1 MQSSQET
8 HGHTIAENMLYGY
21 AGCRVISEEGKPFDF
36 IHEEVNTGY
45 GELTGLKN
53 VLGRK
58 MSEVMPEIA
67 ESNPSFVER
76 LIRVSESGTPFRF
89 DEYFEA
95 LNKWY
100 DILVYSPQCGCLAA
114 IFYDITGRKQ
124 AEKALKQSEERFR
137 TLFNSHSAIQVL
149 LDPDTGKVLDVNQEA
164 SEWYGWSVDELR
176 QMYTCDVN
184 TLPPEAIISSLQ
196 SVTGGKQNKYS
207 GYHRRA
213 DGSIRDVEIFRNRI
227 EIDGRAVIHVIV
239 HDITDRKKAEMALQE
254 SEERFRSLFED
265 HSAIMI
271 VLDPE
276 TGAIIDA
283 NKSAADFYGWG
294 VDELRKMNIFNLNNS
309 SYEAVQ
315 KEMEIWKMRD
325 QRSMS
330 FRHRRADGSI
340 RNVDVFGK
348 KIKIMGRELVYD
360 IVHDVTL
367 RHRLETVSQM
377 RNRLLEM
384 VKSHSVEE
392 LLRSTIDEVERLTD
406 SSIGFGFLVEDDQAS
421 FIHKSYSTSTLKQMG
436 EVHQREARSWLEKAG
451 RWADIVRERRG
462 VISNDYPS
470 LTHRNVMQP
479 GHIELQRELAV
490 PVIRNQKIVAVLG
503 VGNKPV
509 DYDSDELALVS
520 SFADQVWDIIENKIM
535 DEEQKKLQSH
545 IQQSAK
551 MEMIGQLAAGIAHE
565 INNPLNFITLN
576 AYNLREDFKDLYE
589 LVSRYR
595 LIIEKVKGVPT
606 LTEDIELLHDK
617 EREFDVDELLKSIPA
632 ALEKSQNGVERIKT
646 ITHSMRSYSFKNVL
660 EQLKPFDLNKAIH
673 EALVIA
679 KSEYLYI
686 ATITLKLEE
695 LPQFICDPSQIN
707 QVILNLIINSIHAIK
722 SQNRSSLGNVEIK
735 TWATA
740 ENVCCSITD
749 DGIGI
754 SEELKERIFEPF
766 FTTKEP
772 GKGTG
777 LGLNISYDIIVKK
790 HEGRI
795 SVDSSPESGTT
806 FTFSLPIIKP
816 VEMLDHARQAN

>member
-1 MQSSQET
+1 MVSLISSST
-8 HGHTIAENMLYGY
+8 DST
-21 AGCRVISEEGKPFDF
+21 CEGKPFDF
-36 IHEEVNTGY
+36 IHEEVNTAY
-45 GELTGLKN
+45 GRLTGLKN
-53 VLGRK
+53 VRGRK
-58 MSEVMPEIA
+58 MSEVMPGIA
-67 ESNPSFVER
+67 ESNPKLVEM
-76 LIRVSESGTPFRF
+76 LIHVAESGTPCRF
-89 DEYFEA
+89 DEYFAA

-100 DILVYSPQCGCLAA
+100 DILVYSPQRGCFIA
-114 IFYDITGRKQ
+114 IFYDITDRKQ

-149 LDPDTGKVLDVNQEA
+149 LDPNTGKVLDVNQEA

-184 TLPPEAIISSLQ
+184 TLPPEAIISGLQ

-227 EIDGRAVIHVIV
+227 EIDGRAAIHVIV
-239 HDITDRKKAEMALQE
+239 HDISERKKAERALQE

-309 SYEAVQ
+309 SYDAVQ

-392 LLRSTIDEVERLTD
+392 LMRSTIDEVEWLTE
-406 SSIGFGFLVEDDQAS
+406 SSLGFGFLVEDDQPS
-421 FIHKSYSTSTLKQMG
+421 VIHESCSTSTVKQLG
-436 EVHQREARSWLEKAG
+436 EVHKWDAHSLLENAG
-451 RWADIVRERRG
+451 IWADVVRERKG
-462 VISNDYPS
+462 VIHNDYPS
-470 LTHRNVMQP
+470 LSSQQVMRP
-479 GHIELQRELAV
+479 GYIELQRELAV
-490 PVIRNQKIVAVLG
+490 PVIRNRKIVAVLG

-509 DYDSDELALVS
+509 DYDADDLALVS
-520 SFADQVWDIIENKIM
+520 SFADQAWDVIENKLR

-545 IQQSAK
+545 LQHSAK

-576 AYNLREDFKDLYE
+576 DYNLREDFKDLSE
-589 LVSRYR
+589 LVGHYR
-595 LIIEKVKGVPT
+595 SIIDKVKGLPA
-606 LTEDIELLHDK
+606 LTEEIEMLHVK
-617 EREFDVDELLKSIPA
+617 ERELDVDELLKSIPA

-646 ITHSMRSYSFKNVL
+646 ITHSMRSYSFKNVM
-660 EQLKPFDLNKAIH
+660 EHLKPFDLNKAIH
-673 EALVIA
+673 ETLVIA

-686 ATITLKLEE
+686 ATITLKLDE
-695 LPQFICDPSQIN
+695 LPQLFCDPSQIN

-722 SQNRSSLGNVEIK
+722 SQNRSSPGNVEIK

-740 ENVCCSITD
+740 EYICCSITD

-754 SEELKERIFEPF
+754 SDELKERIFEPF

-790 HEGRI
+790 HEGTI
-795 SVDSSPESGTT
+795 SVDSSPEAGTT
-806 FTFSLPIIKP
+806 FTFSLPIKIP
-816 VEMLDHARQAN
+816 VDMLDHSHQAN

>member
-196 SVTGGKQNKYS
+196 SVTGGKQYKYS

-565 INNPLNFITLN
+565 INNPLNFIAINT
-576 AYNLREDFKDLYE
+576 YNQLSDFKDLQE
-589 LVSRYR
+589 LVNEYR
-595 LIIEKVKGVPT
+595 EIINKLSADTKEV
-606 LTEDIELLHDK
+606 ILLHEK
-617 EREFDVDELLKSIPA
+617 EMTLDIDYLLDIIP
-632 ALEKSQNGVERIKT
+632 ENFKMTQDGIERIAA
-646 ITHSMRSYSFKNVL
+646 ITRSMRNYSFKNEQGVL
-660 EQLKPFDLNKAIH
+660 IPSDINKAVN
-673 EALVIA
+673 ESLLMT
-679 KSEYLYI
+679 KSEYRDV
-686 ATITLKLEE
+686 ATLDLHLEKLPPVLCDLASIT
-695 LPQFICDPSQIN
+695 
-707 QVILNLIINSIHAIK
+707 QVLLNLIVNSAHAIK
-722 SQNRSSLGNVEIK
+722 SQNKKTQAPSPSKHGQPQRVSS
-735 TWATA
+735 A
-740 ENVCCSITD
+740 
-749 DGIGI
+749 
-754 SEELKERIFEPF
+754 P
-766 FTTKEP
+766 
-772 GKGTG
+772 
-777 LGLNISYDIIVKK
+777 
-790 HEGRI
+790 
-795 SVDSSPESGTT
+795 SVIMVREYRKR
-806 FTFSLPIIKP
+806 L
-816 VEMLDHARQAN
+816 